1 MRKAISLLVLLAFGN
16 SLWANDNAQDVRDRD
31 NQRPKIVVEKRHT
44 ATRTESYLLYME
56 DSYGDGW
63 NGASLDLTVNG
74 VVVGDD
80 LTILTTDNAGDF
92 NEFTF
97 DVEVGDVVATVWTEG
112 SYDSECYYGFYDAA
126 GNLVAQAGTSEQ
138 PSLEVSFT
146 VTPAPLA
153 VWFSEYGEGSSNNK
167 YLEIY
172 NGTGAAVDLAD
183 IVILGNYNGNG
194 WSETIPFATNIGTT
208 LGAGEVYVVAN
219 EVHQMIDP
227 SGS

>member
-1 MRKAISLLVLLAFGN
+1 MRKAISMLVLLAFGN

-31 NQRPKIVVEKRHT
+31 NQKPKIVVEKRHT

-153 VWFSEYGEGSSNNK
+153 VWFSEYGERSSNNK

-172 NGTGAAVDLAD
+172 NGTGAAVDLTD
-183 IVILGNYNGNG
+183 IVNQGNYSGNG
-194 WSETIPFATNIGTT
+194 
-208 LGAGEVYVVAN
+208 
-219 EVHQMIDP
+219 
-227 SGS
+227 

>member
-1 MRKAISLLVLLAFGN
+1 MRKAISMLVLLAFGN

-31 NQRPKIVVEKRHT
+31 NQKPKIVVEKRHT

-80 LTILTTDNAGDF
+80 LTILTTDNAGDY

-97 DVEVGDVVATVWTEG
+97 DVEVGDVVATVWTSG
-112 SYDSECYYGFYDAA
+112 SYDNECYYGFYDAA

-138 PSLEVSFT
+138 PDLEVSFT
-146 VTPAPLA
+146 VTPPPLKA
-153 VWFSEYGEGSSNNK
+153 WFSEYAEGSSNNK

-172 NGTGAAVDLAD
+172 NGSEGTINLDDL
-183 IVILGNYNGNG
+183 VILGNYNGND
-194 WSETIPFATNIGTT
+194 WS
-208 LGAGEVYVVAN
+208 
-219 EVHQMIDP
+219 
-227 SGS
+227 